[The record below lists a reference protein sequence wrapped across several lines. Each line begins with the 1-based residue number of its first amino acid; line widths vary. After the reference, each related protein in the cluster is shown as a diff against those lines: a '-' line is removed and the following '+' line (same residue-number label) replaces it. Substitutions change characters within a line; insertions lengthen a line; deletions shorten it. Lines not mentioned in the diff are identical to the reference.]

1 MARLTPSS
9 TRTTGYKGSSLPP
22 HTGGGGDGRS
32 GRDGGDSKPDFMPNY
47 GERLRRARLGLAV
60 AMTPILM
67 LFISFTAAYL
77 VRRGFL
83 TFDFSNNAYIRTW
96 VPVQLPWS
104 WMLVNTVVLILSSVT
119 IELAR
124 RDITR
129 QSALAPIQSIPGVS
143 LGDERHFPWLAL
155 TTVLG
160 FAFLA
165 GQLLLWNLLASRGFH
180 LNTGPSSSFVYFL
193 TGMHAIHLMGGVLAL
208 VFADV
213 ATLLHGPVES
223 RRIVVDITAWYWHF
237 MTGIWIYILVLFTF
251 AAQ

>member
-1 MARLTPSS
+1 MARLIPSP
-9 TRTTGYKGSSLPP
+9 TRPTGHNGSSLPP
-22 HTGGGGDGRS
+22 HTGGGDDGRS
-32 GRDGGDSKPDFMPNY
+32 GRDSGDSMPNY

-83 TFDFSNNAYIRTW
+83 TFDLRNHAYVRTW
-96 VPVQLPWS
+96 LPVPLPWT
-104 WMLVNTVVLILSSVT
+104 WLLANTAVLLLSSIT
-119 IELAR
+119 IALAR

-129 QSALAPIQSIPGVS
+129 QSALAPVKSIPGIS
-143 LGDERHFPWLAL
+143 LGDESHFPWLGL

-160 FAFLA
+160 FVFLS
-165 GQLLLWNLLASRGFH
+165 GQLWIWRLLALRGFH

-193 TGMHAIHLMGGVLAL
+193 TGMHAIHLAGGALAL
-208 VFADV
+208 LFAGV
-213 ATLLHGPVES
+213 ATLLHRPIES
-223 RRIVVDITAWYWHF
+223 RRIVVDITAWYWHC
-237 MTGIWIYILVLFTF
+237 MAGLWIYILVLFTF

>member
-1 MARLTPSS
+1 MARLTPIS
-9 TRTTGYKGSSLPP
+9 TRPPGYSGSSLPP
-22 HTGGGGDGRS
+22 HTGGGGDGRD
-32 GRDGGDSKPDFMPNY
+32 RDGGDSKPDFMPNY

-83 TFDFSNNAYIRTW
+83 TFDFSNNAYVRTW
-96 VPVQLPWS
+96 LPIQLPWA
-104 WMLVNTVVLILSSVT
+104 WLLANTAVLVLSSIT
-119 IELAR
+119 MELAR

-129 QSALAPIQSIPGVS
+129 QSALAPLQSIPGIS
-143 LGDERHFPWLAL
+143 LGDERHIPWLGL

-160 FAFLA
+160 LMFLA
-165 GQLLLWNLLASRGFH
+165 GQLMVWNQLASRGFH

-193 TGMHAIHLMGGVLAL
+193 SGMHALHLAGGGLAL
-208 VFADV
+208 GFADV
-213 ATLLHGPVES
+213 ATLLHRPIES

-237 MTGIWIYILVLFTF
+237 MTGLWIYILVLFTF

>member
-9 TRTTGYKGSSLPP
+9 TRTPGYNGSSLPP
-22 HTGGGGDGRS
+22 RTGGGGDGRS

-83 TFDFSNNAYIRTW
+83 TFDFSNNTYVRTW
-96 VPVQLPWS
+96 LPVQLPWT
-104 WMLVNTVVLILSSVT
+104 WLLANTAVLILSSLT

-124 RDITR
+124 RDVTR
-129 QSALAPIQSIPGVS
+129 QSALAPVQSIPGIS
-143 LGDERHFPWLAL
+143 LGDERHIPWLGL

-165 GQLLLWNLLASRGFH
+165 GQLFLWNLLASRGFH
-180 LNTGPSSSFVYFL
+180 LDTGPSSSFVYFL
-193 TGMHAIHLMGGVLAL
+193 SGMHAIHLAGGALAL

-213 ATLLHGPVES
+213 ATLLHRPVES
-223 RRIVVDITAWYWHF
+223 RRIVVDITAWYWHC
-237 MTGIWIYILVLFTF
+237 MTGLWLYILALFTF

>member
-1 MARLTPSS
+1 MARLTPSP
-9 TRTTGYKGSSLPP
+9 TRPTGHNGASLPP
-22 HTGGGGDGRS
+22 RTGGGDDGRS
-32 GRDGGDSKPDFMPNY
+32 DRDGGDSRPDLMPNY

-83 TFDFSNNAYIRTW
+83 TFDLSNSTYVRTW
-96 VPVQLPWS
+96 TLVQLPWP
-104 WMLVNTVVLILSSVT
+104 WLLANTAVLIVSSIT

-129 QSALAPIQSIPGVS
+129 QSALAPVKSIPGIS
-143 LGDERHFPWLAL
+143 LGEERHFPWLGL

-160 FAFLA
+160 CTFLG
-165 GQLLLWNLLASRGFH
+165 GQLFLWRQLSSHGFH

-193 TGMHAIHLMGGVLAL
+193 TGMHAIHLAGGGLAVL
-208 VFADV
+208 FADV
-213 ATLLHGPVES
+213 ATLLHRPVES
-223 RRIVVDITAWYWHF
+223 RRIVVDITAWYWHC
-237 MTGIWIYILVLFTF
+237 MTGLWIYIIALFTF